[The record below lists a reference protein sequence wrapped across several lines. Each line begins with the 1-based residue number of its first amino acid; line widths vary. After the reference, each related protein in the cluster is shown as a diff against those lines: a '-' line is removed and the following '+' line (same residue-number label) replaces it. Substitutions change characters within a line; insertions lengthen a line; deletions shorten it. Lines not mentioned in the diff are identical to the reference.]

1 MSKKSVSW
9 FSPELKRLYKYV
21 TPHVG
26 LLFLAAIALGVNAAT
41 SSLIA
46 TLLGK
51 MTDLGFYE
59 KDPRIILAAP
69 LTLIG
74 ITVIYGLSNY
84 LGDYWLGL
92 ASQKALI
99 KIRGEMFDRIIR
111 WPFASYQHYTTSQIG
126 TKFMNEGNQALAA
139 VTKSCVMIVKDSL
152 QIVGLLGVLFYY
164 NWQLSIVMLL
174 MAPLLVSAMKF
185 ISKRSKK
192 MVASNQKTW
201 GRLIGVVQDAYTA
214 NKLVKANDAYAIE
227 ETKFNEVNRKIR
239 TEQVHLVKLKAMSTP
254 MTHVISMLGVAVV
267 VSVAMFEAQQGL
279 ITVGEFI
286 TFLSAM
292 LLMRDPLNHLS
303 GLNATLATMS
313 AAATSVFE
321 MMDVKPEEETG
332 TEELSDMKG
341 KVTFDHVG
349 LTYPSASKEAVSDF
363 NLTIKPGEHVAL
375 VGLSGSGKSS
385 IINMLPRFWEPT
397 SGKICVDDID
407 YTQVTR
413 ESLRR
418 HIAFVTQDIVLFD
431 DTIRA
436 NLAYG
441 LKAVTDEQ
449 IYAALDAAALGD
461 FVRQLPE
468 GLDTPVGE
476 FGGKLSGGQKQ
487 RLSIARAFLKDAR
500 ILIFD
505 EATSALDSES
515 EHKIKLALETVT
527 KGRTTITVAHRLS
540 TIENADQ
547 IIVMENGRIVEQ
559 GTHQSLMSLNGRY
572 AKLVQLQSLA

>member
-192 MVASNQKTW
+192 MVASNQKT
-201 GRLIGVVQDAYTA
+201 
-214 NKLVKANDAYAIE
+214 
-227 ETKFNEVNRKIR
+227 
-239 TEQVHLVKLKAMSTP
+239 
-254 MTHVISMLGVAVV
+254 
-267 VSVAMFEAQQGL
+267 
-279 ITVGEFI
+279 
-286 TFLSAM
+286 
-292 LLMRDPLNHLS
+292 
-303 GLNATLATMS
+303 
-313 AAATSVFE
+313 
-321 MMDVKPEEETG
+321 
-332 TEELSDMKG
+332 
-341 KVTFDHVG
+341 
-349 LTYPSASKEAVSDF
+349 
-363 NLTIKPGEHVAL
+363 
-375 VGLSGSGKSS
+375 
-385 IINMLPRFWEPT
+385 
-397 SGKICVDDID
+397 
-407 YTQVTR
+407 
-413 ESLRR
+413 
-418 HIAFVTQDIVLFD
+418 
-431 DTIRA
+431 
-436 NLAYG
+436 
-441 LKAVTDEQ
+441 
-449 IYAALDAAALGD
+449 
-461 FVRQLPE
+461 
-468 GLDTPVGE
+468 
-476 FGGKLSGGQKQ
+476 
-487 RLSIARAFLKDAR
+487 
-500 ILIFD
+500 
-505 EATSALDSES
+505 
-515 EHKIKLALETVT
+515 
-527 KGRTTITVAHRLS
+527 
-540 TIENADQ
+540 
-547 IIVMENGRIVEQ
+547 
-559 GTHQSLMSLNGRY
+559 
-572 AKLVQLQSLA
+572 